1 MHLHCTDGLN
11 VVPVVLGVISSAD
24 EEDSDSLSEPV
35 AKKRDIVER
44 RCGSAETNDL
54 CEKLITR
61 KSIAM
66 PVDTGNEK
74 KGGRMVPSC

>member
-1 MHLHCTDGLN
+1 MYLYCTDGLN

-44 RCGSAETNDL
+44 RCESAETKDS
-54 CEKLITR
+54 CERLKR
-61 KSIAM
+61 NK
-66 PVDTGNEK
+66 EK
-74 KGGRMVPSC
+74 PSYA